1 MRGTFDAGGIEA
13 EDAMK
18 VRSGFLVSLLFA
30 MVAAASGSVS
40 AGATPQMSGAARPAA
55 GGVLIA
61 TAETPNGVALQ
72 FTTTGDVAGLR
83 ARVHRMAEMRNR
95 MMGSGPG
102 MQGSGM
108 MCGGGM
114 HGGMMGGGMT
124 MRMVPSHASVEDIP
138 GGARL
143 VLTPVDPSQLG
154 ALRAHANQMAAMMRQ
169 GRCPMF
175 QAPAPRGPGQP
186 ASPQGPA
193 GV

>member
-1 MRGTFDAGGIEA
+1 
-13 EDAMK
+13 MK
-18 VRSGFLVSLLFA
+18 VRSGFLAGLLFA
-30 MVAAASGSVS
+30 MLAAASGTVS
-40 AGATPQMSGAARPAA
+40 AGATPQPPGAACPCARGAQ
-55 GGVLIA
+55 IT

-83 ARVHRMAEMRNR
+83 ARVRRMAEMRNR
-95 MMGSGPG
+95 MMGSGMG
-102 MQGSGM
+102 MQG
-108 MCGGGM
+108 GGM
-114 HGGMMGGGMT
+114 K

-154 ALRAHANQMAAMMRQ
+154 ALRAHASQMAAMMRQ

-175 QAPAPRGPGQP
+175 RSPAPSSPGAP
-186 ASPQGPA
+186 ASPQGPT